1 MYNSYKEISSLYLIY
16 GLDPKIILPI
26 VCFSRKQQI
35 ITTEGQ
41 STNDTVEEVEK
52 LRIKHR
58 VSIEH
63 ISPYKESYTVN
74 SHWKIWKWCYEW
86 RLRMC
91 EISKSKI
98 VHVVSLFSH

>member
-1 MYNSYKEISSLYLIY
+1 MHNSYKEISSLYIIY

-63 ISPYKESYTVN
+63 MSPYKESYIVN
-74 SHWKIWKWCYEW
+74 SHWKMFGDVIQP
-86 RLRMC
+86 R
-91 EISKSKI
+91 
-98 VHVVSLFSH
+98 VA

>member
-16 GLDPKIILPI
+16 GLDPKIFIPI
-26 VCFSRKQQI
+26 VCFSRKHQI

-41 STNDTVEEVEK
+41 STNDNVEEVEK

-74 SHWKIWKWCYEW
+74 SHWKMYGD
-86 RLRMC
+86 MSQ
-91 EISKSKI
+91 SK
-98 VHVVSLFSH
+98 VA

>member
-1 MYNSYKEISSLYLIY
+1 M
-16 GLDPKIILPI
+16 IICSFDFGQEGIELWGNYAY
-26 VCFSRKQQI
+26 FYTSRKQQI

-74 SHWKIWKWCYEW
+74 SHWKMYGD
-86 RLRMC
+86 MSQ
-91 EISKSKI
+91 SK
-98 VHVVSLFSH
+98 VA

>member
-1 MYNSYKEISSLYLIY
+1 MGQKILLPSL
-16 GLDPKIILPI
+16 
-26 VCFSRKQQI
+26 CFSRKQQI

-41 STNDTVEEVEK
+41 STNDTVQEVEK

-74 SHWKIWKWCYEW
+74 SHWKMYGD
-86 RLRMC
+86 MSQ
-91 EISKSKI
+91 SK
-98 VHVVSLFSH
+98 VA